1 MKTRLSV
8 VASGILGKRR
18 MRRGP
23 ARPNPAAAHP
33 AQGRCHCRPAT
44 HPAARPAAAPVAAR
58 GRVATRSQTGSG
70 KVTRRSKVVRD
81 IFTS

>member
-1 MKTRLSV
+1 MLRQAIPLLKQAGKQVVKTRLSV
-8 VASGILGKRR
+8 VASGILGKLR

-58 GRVATRSQTGSG
+58 GRVAT
-70 KVTRRSKVVRD
+70 
-81 IFTS
+81 